1 MSARHAA
8 AGLMVV
14 ALIFGFPAAQIA
26 VHGFDFSLWPDNIP
40 HPSVWMESW
49 VSSYGLKPL
58 TLYADLLLNRT
69 NSVGVYGRTAFLCI
83 FIVPAF
89 AIGVCFVPPAGPR
102 RDPRALKGDA
112 RWATRK
118 ERAQMRIGLELGLDA
133 VTSRP
138 IRVMVESHLVTIA
151 APRTGK
157 TSGLLIPNLAAPD
170 STSWFGPAVVFD
182 PKGEAYRAVAERR
195 RGLGRKVRCF
205 DPKNIAGGTDTWNPL
220 KTFDPKDIFYLQR
233 VARVLLPQ
241 DVSGEAVYFQNRAV
255 VVIVGA
261 FLAAQEISRAKPATP
276 TTPAKP
282 ATSVT
287 PAKVAWLLANVNDFS
302 KALAPIKGVAAGNAK
317 AILAMEPKARD
328 AILSTAAQAFEW
340 CADERLQRTT
350 SVSSFHLSDLCKGE
364 TDLFIALST
373 EDLETLAPLLR
384 WLLCDLF
391 SVVRRQRPS
400 ERIVCFIDEAATMFG
415 GRFKEFLRVI
425 GELPGHNLSIWSF
438 WQTRSQLTDTFGA
451 AGAQTVLN
459 TAEITTFSD
468 LPLIDPDERE
478 LISRSIGDYS
488 NLEEVPTRDVKTGTT
503 SVSTQTVGV
512 RLLTADAV
520 GQVPTSDHIIF
531 PNSKLYAKRPLQIR
545 KTAHDDSRLTGI
557 VTSLAGSR
565 H

>member
-1 MSARHAA
+1 MSARYAA
-8 AGLMVV
+8 AGLMIIAFV
-14 ALIFGFPAAQIA
+14 LGFPAAQIA
-26 VHGFDFSLWPDNIP
+26 IHGFDISLWPDNVS
-40 HPSVWMESW
+40 HPSIWFETW

-58 TLYADLLLNRT
+58 TVYLDLLLNRT
-69 NSVGVYGRTAFLCI
+69 NSLGVYGQTAFLCI
-83 FIVPAF
+83 FSVPAF
-89 AIGVCFVPPAGPR
+89 AIGVCFVPTTGPK

-133 VTSRP
+133 ITKRP
-138 IRVMVESHLVTIA
+138 VRVMVESHLVTIA

-170 STSWFGPAVVFD
+170 PKSWFGPSVVFD

-205 DPKNIAGGTDTWNPL
+205 DPKNIAGGNDTWNPL
-220 KTFDPKDIFYLQR
+220 KTFDPEDILYLQR

-241 DVSGEAVYFQNRAV
+241 EVSGEAVYFQNNAV

-261 FLAAQEISRAKPATP
+261 FLAAHALDSATPATV
-276 TTPAKP
+276 
-282 ATSVT
+282 SR
-287 PAKVAWLLANVNDFS
+287 LLADVNAFS
-302 KALAPIKGVAAGNAK
+302 KALAPINGVAAGNAK
-317 AILAMEPKARD
+317 AILAMETKGRD
-328 AILSTAAQAFEW
+328 SILSTAKQAFDW
-340 CADERLQRTT
+340 CADERLQRAT
-350 SVSSFHLSDLCKGE
+350 SESSFDLSDLCEGE
-364 TDLFIALST
+364 TDLFIALSA

-391 SVVRRQRPS
+391 TVVRRRHPL

-438 WQTRSQLTDTFGA
+438 WQTRSQLTDTLGA

-478 LISRSIGDYS
+478 LISRSIGDYT
-488 NLEEVPTRDVKTGTT
+488 NLEEVTTRDEKKGTV
-503 SVSTQTVGV
+503 SVSMQPVAV
-512 RLLTADAV
+512 RLMTADAV
-520 GQVPTSDHIIF
+520 GQIPTSDLIIF
-531 PNSKLYAKRPLQIR
+531 PNSRLYAKRPLQIR
-545 KTAHDDSRLTGI
+545 KTAHDDSRLKGI
-557 VTSLAGSR
+557 VTSPAGGR